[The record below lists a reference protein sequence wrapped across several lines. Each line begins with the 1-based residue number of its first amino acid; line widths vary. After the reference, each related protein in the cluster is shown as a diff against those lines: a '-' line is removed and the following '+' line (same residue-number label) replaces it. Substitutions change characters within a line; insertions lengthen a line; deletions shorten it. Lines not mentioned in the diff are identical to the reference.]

1 MRSQV
6 LESDEGGVASMLL
19 GAIDGVSHRQDRV
32 ALFIVA
38 AIIICAGAAAS
49 TLTALSIGSL
59 AVSIV
64 LGVLA
69 GAILYAAAA
78 RSSAAQLRTVAL
90 EAIEHSESDA
100 LTGLPNRDVFTRKL
114 AISLN
119 ALGEDGE
126 AALVFYDI
134 DGLRKINSRHG
145 HRTGDALINGVADRL
160 KRLMRDGE
168 IIARLDGDEFAVA
181 ATGPGASQ
189 RIAKFTR
196 DVASVLANPF
206 PIDGSAISISLS
218 GGIVVA
224 RRDVSADELLRRA
237 EVVLEEAKATNPG
250 TVQRYSAMLGSSGR
264 GRKEMKTV
272 LEKAMANNQFEV
284 HFQPIVSAATGRIAG
299 AEALL
304 RPQNQ
309 EGSGRLPIDF
319 LNAAEESGDILKLGR
334 WILRRTL
341 THARTWKTLPVW
353 VNISPLQ
360 FRSPG
365 FSQMVASCLEESGF
379 DPKLL
384 KLEIT
389 ESVLLSHPEIADRV
403 MYQLQSLGVSLVL
416 DDFGSG
422 LSSLAHLRRF
432 RFDTVKVDRA
442 SLCLEHGDDP
452 TSGLLLK
459 AVVDLA
465 HSLGFE
471 VVMESVENEKHADVV
486 RLLGCDLV
494 QGFLI
499 GAPMEHRRF
508 KHRFLSGDRK
518 SSEDA
523 KFWAAQG

>member
-1 MRSQV
+1 MRSHV
-6 LESDEGGVASMLL
+6 LEPDEGGVASLL
-19 GAIDGVSHRQDRV
+19 LRSIDGVSDRQDRV

-49 TLTALSIGSL
+49 TLTAVSIGSL
-59 AVSIV
+59 AVSVV

-78 RSSAAQLRTVAL
+78 RSSAAQLRSAAL
-90 EAIEHSESDA
+90 EAIEHTETDA
-100 LTGLPNRDVFTRKL
+100 LTGLPNREVFTRKL
-114 AISLN
+114 SVLLS
-119 ALGEDGE
+119 ALGDDGE
-126 AALVFYDI
+126 AAVVFYDI
-134 DGLRKINSRHG
+134 DGLRKINSGYG

-160 KRLMRDGE
+160 RRLTRDGE

-181 ATGPGASQ
+181 ATGPGAFQ
-189 RIAKFTR
+189 RIAKFSK
-196 DVASVLANPF
+196 DVAGVLANPF
-206 PIDGSAISISLS
+206 PIDGSAISISVS

-224 RRDVSADELLRRA
+224 RKDVSAEELLRRA

-250 TVQRYSAMLGSSGR
+250 TVQRYSAELESSGR
-264 GRKEMKTV
+264 GRKEMKAL
-272 LEKAMANNQFEV
+272 LEKAMANNEFEV
-284 HFQPIVSAATGRIAG
+284 HFQPIVSAATGRICG

-309 EGSGRLPIDF
+309 EESGRLPIDF

-334 WILRRTL
+334 WILRRAL
-341 THARTWKTLPVW
+341 THARTWKNLPVW

-365 FSQMVASCLEESGF
+365 FAQMVAACLEESGL

-389 ESVLLSHPEIADRV
+389 EKVLLSHPEIADRV

-432 RFDTVKVDRA
+432 RFDTVKIDRA
-442 SLCLEHGDDP
+442 SLCLEDGDDP

-459 AVVDLA
+459 AIVDLA

-508 KHRFLSGDRK
+508 KHRFLSGDR
-518 SSEDA
+518 SGSEDA
-523 KFWAAQG
+523 KFWAAEN